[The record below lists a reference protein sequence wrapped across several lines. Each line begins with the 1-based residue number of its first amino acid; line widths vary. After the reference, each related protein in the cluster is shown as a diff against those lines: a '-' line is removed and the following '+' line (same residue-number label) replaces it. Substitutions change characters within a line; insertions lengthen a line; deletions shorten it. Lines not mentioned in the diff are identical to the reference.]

1 MRSSLYLPSIILVSV
16 LCFLPTYDASEA
28 ELSPATLSTENK
40 SHIISV
46 PDCGIVPYTLHTRKN
61 DELGFFLND
70 SSNWLVTSS
79 INYSERATDCASAN
93 VTNQDNGTIRSREL
107 IDSKNLVG
115 SWAHDSGSYAF
126 TVQGLRNGP
135 AGCKGISIIE

>member
-1 MRSSLYLPSIILVSV
+1 MRSSLYLPSIILATV

-28 ELSPATLSTENK
+28 ELSHATLSTENK

-46 PDCGIVPYTLHTRKN
+46 PDSGLTPSTFHISKN

-70 SSNWLVTSS
+70 SSHWRIRDS
-79 INYSERATDCASAN
+79 INYSELATGSASAN

-107 IDSKNLVG
+107 IDSKDLVG
-115 SWAHDSGSYAF
+115 SWAHNSGSYAF

-135 AGCKGISIIE
+135 AGSEGDSIIK

>member
-1 MRSSLYLPSIILVSV
+1 MRSSLYLPSIILATV

-46 PDCGIVPYTLHTRKN
+46 PDSGLTPSTLHMRKN
-61 DELGFFLND
+61 DGLGFFLND
-70 SSNWLVTSS
+70 SSTWLVTNSV
-79 INYSERATDCASAN
+79 NYSEHATDCASVN

-107 IDSKNLVG
+107 IDSKDLFG
-115 SWAHDSGSYAF
+115 SWEHDSGSYAF
-126 TVQGLRNGP
+126 TVQELRTGP
-135 AGCKGISIIE
+135 ADSEGDSIIK